1 MASRPKRNTAL
12 KDLIACEPTDASAH
26 HNLGT
31 LFLRVGRFDEAA
43 RSFRQSLRYRS
54 NNVAT
59 YLNLASALKES
70 GRLEEAIQAWEQVLR
85 LSPGEPTARRELIRA
100 GRAAVVVGC

>member
-1 MASRPKRNTAL
+1 L
-12 KDLIACEPTDASAH
+12 
-26 HNLGT
+26 
-31 LFLRVGRFDEAA
+31 
-43 RSFRQSLRYRS
+43 RQSLRYRS

-70 GRLEEAIQAWEQVLR
+70 GRPEEAIQASEQVPR

-100 GRAAVVVGC
+100 GRAAVVVGY

>member
-1 MASRPKRNTAL
+1 VV
-12 KDLIACEPTDASAH
+12 ACDPTDAWAH

-31 LFLRVGRFDEAA
+31 VYLRTGPFNEAA
-43 RSFRQSLRYRS
+43 RSLRQSLRYRS

-70 GRLEEAIQAWEQVLR
+70 GRLEEAMQAWEQVLR

-100 GRAAVVVGC
+100 GRAAVLVGY